1 MLYHYA
7 AIYATNRPVP
17 LKIRF
22 PKRKPTDLVEFTE
35 FCDKHN
41 ILDLYLWLANR
52 FPKYFIEKE
61 NCLELK
67 EYALKIIQSTLE
79 NSMLKHQYSHSQV
92 FRSQR
97 KRMHEA
103 GASSTELPHTLSTE
117 TRNEML
123 EFLKKTPEDEW
134 HVFPNESYSGE
145 EEVVRGSRGGRYRG
159 GSGHNSNGRDGR
171 PSKRNDAHNNS
182 DKKNSSNGPSH
193 GSPEGKSGGNGND
206 GVGGKHRRAVRRTD
220 KVSTPRAVRV
230 VSEDRQRTTKSADG
244 RKVQKWN
251 N

>member
-1 MLYHYA
+1 M
-7 AIYATNRPVP
+7 YATNRPVP

-22 PKRKPTDLVEFTE
+22 PKRKPTDLVQFTE

-67 EYALKIIQSTLE
+67 EFALKIIQSTLE

-97 KRMHEA
+97 KRMHEE
-103 GASSTELPHTLSTE
+103 GVPSTELPHTLSVE
-117 TRNEML
+117 TRNDML
-123 EFLKKTPEDEW
+123 EFLQKTPEEEW
-134 HVFPNESYSGE
+134 HMFPNESYSGE
-145 EEVVRGSRGGRYRG
+145 ETVTRSSRFGGG
-159 GSGHNSNGRDGR
+159 GQNSNGGKQGNRNG
-171 PSKRNDAHNNS
+171 SSFKR
-182 DKKNSSNGPSH
+182 
-193 GSPEGKSGGNGND
+193 
-206 GVGGKHRRAVRRTD
+206 GGKHVDRDDRNGGGKTSIEGDNRLKKQPK
-220 KVSTPRAVRV
+220 KVYSKNGAPRAVKVATADKERI
-230 VSEDRQRTTKSADG
+230 TKSADG
-244 RKVQKWN
+244 RKIQKWN

>member
-7 AIYATNRPVP
+7 AVYATNRPVP

-22 PKRKPTDLVEFTE
+22 PKRKPTDLVQFTE

-97 KRMHEA
+97 KRMHEV
-103 GASSTELPHTLSTE
+103 GVPPTEIPHTLSADI
-117 TRNEML
+117 RAEML
-123 EFLKKTPEDEW
+123 TFLEKTPEEEW
-134 HVFPNESYSGE
+134 HIFPNESYSGE
-145 EEVVRGSRGGRYRG
+145 EMVIRNRGGGGGGAGGYKRDSAGSGGGGGGGWANRSRGGSR
-159 GSGHNSNGRDGR
+159 H
-171 PSKRNDAHNNS
+171 
-182 DKKNSSNGPSH
+182 
-193 GSPEGKSGGNGND
+193 SGGDNFSSSDRVKGKAVKRYENKD
-206 GVGGKHRRAVRRTD
+206 G
-220 KVSTPRAVRV
+220 TPRSVKVISQDKERV
-230 VSEDRQRTTKSADG
+230 TKSADG
-244 RKVQKWN
+244 RKIQKWN